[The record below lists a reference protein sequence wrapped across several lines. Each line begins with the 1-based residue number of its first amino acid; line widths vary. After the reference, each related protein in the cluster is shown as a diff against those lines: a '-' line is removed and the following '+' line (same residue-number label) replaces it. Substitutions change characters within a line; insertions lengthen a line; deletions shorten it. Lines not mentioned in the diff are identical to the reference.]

1 MMNDNPPKAKTLDY
15 YMGLPYSILL
25 VPDEDGWYAEVPE
38 LPGCM
43 TCGETKEEVLQ
54 LIEDA
59 KQSWLE
65 VSLAHG
71 DPIPEPERLRF

>member
-1 MMNDNPPKAKTLDY
+1 MMSSNNSTKNLAY
-15 YMGLPYSILL
+15 YTYSILL
-25 VPDEDGWYAEVPE
+25 TPDEDGWCAEILD

-43 TCGETKEEVLQ
+43 TCGETKEEVLH

-65 VSLAHG
+65 VSLEHG
-71 DPIPEPERLRF
+71 DLISEPKPIHT